1 MGLKV
6 MNEIRCTIENSN
18 QFWSHYL
25 SLENSLKEISDYI
38 AIHKNNDK
46 SYSFKNM
53 QLYFAVCT
61 DIDSILKHI
70 RSNLNLKP
78 IRQLNMGHHR
88 EMLLEHF
95 PIIGQVK
102 VFLDISN
109 EKRTLQPFKLL
120 PDKEE
125 SFEWWSAYNDVKHQ
139 RPENFYQA
147 NIKNLLNAL
156 AALHILNLL
165 YAISSKE
172 EYLTNHED
180 ILIQASALRNYP
192 ILQTQNSGVLS
203 YSGGYIFYACRLN
216 SENIHRI

>member
-1 MGLKV
+1 
-6 MNEIRCTIENSN
+6 MNEIRCTIENNN

-38 AIHKNNDK
+38 AIHEDNDK

-70 RSNLNLKP
+70 RSNLNLEPVKQP
-78 IRQLNMGHHR
+78 NMGHHR
-88 EMLLEHF
+88 KMLLKHF

-120 PDKEE
+120 PNEDE

-139 RPENFYQA
+139 RPEKFNQA

-165 YAISSKE
+165 YALSLKE
-172 EYLTNHED
+172 DYLINYENT
-180 ILIQASALRNYP
+180 LIQASALRNYP
-192 ILQTQNSGVLS
+192 ILQIQNSGVLS

-216 SENIHRI
+216 SEDIHRM